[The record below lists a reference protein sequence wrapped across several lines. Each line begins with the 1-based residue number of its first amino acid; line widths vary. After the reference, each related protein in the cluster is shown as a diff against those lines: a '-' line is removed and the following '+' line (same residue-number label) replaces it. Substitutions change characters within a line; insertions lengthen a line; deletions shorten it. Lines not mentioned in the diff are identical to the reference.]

1 MDLSSIPSEYFDTR
15 AYFKKQD
22 KKLRERGYVVDR
34 FGRPVKKRKLK
45 REHPKTQIAIYYVSC
60 GVIFVWG
67 GVVVLVY
74 VKGLTWGERNVC
86 PPGFDYG
93 ECEKKD
99 FLDTYVWKPMK
110 TYVVNNVECKHGVAF
125 RIWSPLVEQVQVSI
139 TDYTK
144 TSTYNMKFA
153 FPSVLNA

>member
-1 MDLSSIPSEYFDTR
+1 MSFPGALSSCGLS
-15 AYFKKQD
+15 FK
-22 KKLRERGYVVDR
+22 V
-34 FGRPVKKRKLK
+34 
-45 REHPKTQIAIYYVSC
+45 
-60 GVIFVWG
+60 
-67 GVVVLVY
+67 
-74 VKGLTWGERNVC
+74 LTWGERNVC

-110 TYVVNNVECKHGVAF
+110 TYIVNNVECKHGVAF

-153 FPSVLNA
+153 FPSFLNA